1 MKRDDSNE
9 FRCLF
14 PLRPTVCL
22 DDDANADDDLEQE
35 EVEYERMMAGQGA
48 DAEEIEED
56 KIEEAKVAKAGRS
69 PYTPTQRER
78 DDHEG
83 THLPYRSWCAD
94 CVAGRRNNPA
104 HRRMAAEEH
113 QVPEV
118 GMDYCFIRRRAED
131 DTTTVLVIKDRD
143 SRAIRAHVLR
153 YKGTC
158 LEEAAD
164 LATQG
169 IQGFGHKGK
178 LQIKTDNEAALLDLR
193 RTVVGKLDAG
203 ILPIKPPP
211 GESQSNGSIEAGVK
225 TFKGLLRVHLLALE
239 RKADMHLPTG
249 HPLMKWLV
257 EHVTD
262 LTTKYLVGHD
272 GKSAYNRLF
281 GKQVHEEGFEF
292 GEKVLYKTRPTKDA
306 NVVLDAR
313 WVPGVFL
320 GKTWGSTINR
330 VMINPPKGDRGEGL
344 TKGPPNRTMGSCF
357 VRGHS
362 CHSISMG
369 CSRRLGTRARGY
381 TPTS

>member
-262 LTTKYLVGHD
+262 LTTK
-272 GKSAYNRLF
+272 
-281 GKQVHEEGFEF
+281 
-292 GEKVLYKTRPTKDA
+292 
-306 NVVLDAR
+306 
-313 WVPGVFL
+313 
-320 GKTWGSTINR
+320 
-330 VMINPPKGDRGEGL
+330 
-344 TKGPPNRTMGSCF
+344 
-357 VRGHS
+357 
-362 CHSISMG
+362 
-369 CSRRLGTRARGY
+369 
-381 TPTS
+381 